1 MPAGGLP
8 AAITTGES
16 LMTSVTDS
24 IATWCGLDELVT
36 VSVKKKVP
44 GCSGVPDSRPSGL
57 SDIPGGR
64 APLSVQVNGPPRPP
78 LGGTNMKVGYRTPVE
93 PVGGGIEFGVKLSR
107 AERESPPPQ
116 ATSSAAR
123 TDPSHPFAML
133 RPIAARAALNS
144 KIPRLS
150 LLELPGFLRR
160 IVLTKRD
167 GTWSG
172 SEADAR

>member
-1 MPAGGLP
+1 M
-8 AAITTGES
+8 S
-16 LMTSVTDS
+16 SVTNS
-24 IATWCGLDELVT
+24 FAARFGLDELVT
-36 VSVKKKVP
+36 VSVKEKVP
-44 GCSGVPDSRPSGL
+44 GSIGVPDSRPFGL

-64 APLSVQVNGPPRPP
+64 APLSVQVYGPPRPP
-78 LGGTNMKVGYRTPVE
+78 LGGTKMKVGYGTPVV

-133 RPIAARAALNS
+133 RPIGARAALNS

-150 LLELPGFLRR
+150 LLELPGFFKELF
-160 IVLTKRD
+160 
-167 GTWSG
+167 
-172 SEADAR
+172 